1 MVLAQKRNTDQWNR
15 IGNPE
20 INPRIY
26 GHLIYDKG
34 DKNIQWTKDSFFNKW
49 SWGNIQIPL
58 ESKAQTF
65 VGLDQGCGVN

>member
-20 INPRIY
+20 INPHVY

-34 DKNIQWTKDSFFNKW
+34 DKSIQWTKDSFFNKW
-49 SWGNIQIPL
+49 SWENW
-58 ESKAQTF
+58 SAMCKR
-65 VGLDQGCGVN
+65 